1 MNLIEQILKNS
12 SIYERNLEIFLLLA
26 IFLLSQ
32 VAIYLSTKNKRILI
46 LSLISFTLL
55 FVLNVLGLILINGI
69 FHLEISEIFKIVP
82 VLSSILL
89 ISNLG
94 ILTGFYISRKD
105 SKNFNISSIRKEYL
119 SDSIKQTVF
128 LTLLGSSTLLFLSPQ
143 TEGVIAISILST
155 VLTIWLTYWISRYI
169 LK

>member
-12 SIYERNLEIFLLLA
+12 SIYERNLEIFLLLS